1 MAPMKR
7 GKSVNRRS
15 PANAQ
20 AVPTTLDEYLAVAP
34 EPARAALLKLRAT
47 ILSVLPPE
55 ATETIS
61 YRMPAIK
68 YKGMLVW
75 YAAFANHCSLFPT
88 ASIIA
93 AFKSD
98 LKSFTTSKGTIQFPL
113 DKPLPITLIK
123 KLVKARVEQ
132 VEKKKRG

>member
-1 MAPMKR
+1 MK
-7 GKSVNRRS
+7 KAKTVNRR
-15 PANAQ
+15 PAANAQ
-20 AVPTTLDEYLAVAP
+20 AVPRNLDEYLAVAP
-34 EPARAALLKLRAT
+34 EPARATLLKLRAT

-88 ASIIA
+88 ASIVA
-93 AFKSD
+93 AFKND

-113 DKPLPITLIK
+113 DKPLPSTLIK
-123 KLVKARVEQ
+123 KLVKARVAQ